1 MWYIMRSKVY
11 KFLTSCTKEL
21 PCLILSYKPCLN
33 PSVVQCD
40 FTNIFRT
47 EIYSKYKFLK
57 FSQLVFLICIYSDG
71 QLRFENRCTS
81 FEGLSFFIKSM
92 DLMILRPIIRKI
104 QATKFKRFF
113 NQIFGK
119 LSPSIQDPHENLSSR
134 WSF

>member
-1 MWYIMRSKVY
+1 MRRKVY

-33 PSVVQCD
+33 PSVAQCD
-40 FTNIFRT
+40 FINIFRT

-57 FSQLVFLICIYSDG
+57 FSQLVFLICIYSDR
-71 QLRFENRCTS
+71 LLHFKNRCTS
-81 FEGLSFFIKSM
+81 FEGFSFFIKSM
-92 DLMILRPIIRKI
+92 DLMILRSIIRKI
-104 QATKFKRFF
+104 QATTFKRFF

-119 LSPSIQDPHENLSSR
+119 LSPSIQDPLDNLSSM